1 MLSTKQKSD
10 LLFKHYLGAGSTRDN
25 REFFEEAIKSS
36 FVVRPD
42 QLWTY
47 SDRIPDGTEA
57 TGGMDNIEYII
68 NMGLEGKDPIFY
80 HYISED
86 QDKVPLVKRYIDL
99 PLTMIDKG
107 TDNAFL
113 IADENGNQIKDII
126 PFNYCEEYYNYVLK
140 TADGKRIPFGVGD
153 WNVDTYSGIVTFYG
167 ELPDGVDHE
176 HPPLI
181 SFYQYIGGNGFRQD
195 TYGYDGA
202 ILPLDNVE
210 IAAGSCAVT
219 NGSEGRTL
227 YQHIV
232 DKANEIQND
241 FVDVFGWDGADKNEG
256 IALSFEKIVPLTYTS
271 NQDAVKG
278 YDQASNSEIGTL
290 LSNKT
295 TNFEADENYEIVFAS
310 QKLDPTATYRIEIAD
325 GVATGYE
332 NDAAQDPVNITGN
345 EWGLYKVWLN
355 DHAFVVL
362 KVKNIEDEALTFKVS
377 SKDKVVTAL
386 LLYWSDQDKQY
397 QPFLPKEDLLGNFGF
412 PVVTINGRLPP
423 SVQLGTAALATFS
436 DVITPDY
443 YGPRTFAVVIAKE
456 DGTDV
461 KSADYIV
468 KNKED
473 WYLNDILEQI
483 KIKYG
488 KDLKGTI
495 YLRAGHYVANGDID
509 ISMFSN
515 VIIEGDHFATTIDLG
530 GHKLIA
536 NPEEGEIAEI
546 CHAKL
551 TNVSG
556 VEISAKGIVI
566 LSDLDLT
573 GVDIELEAYNS
584 GKVLVRSVSANN
596 IHIFG
601 EQDAELPNVD
611 LKSCFFNKV
620 TVEKNKTYLSNNTIN
635 EVSVAIP
642 PADTEDNTMVLRG
655 NVINTLATKYD
666 DLFIDNNMI
675 FRYKGIA
682 GSAANQIP
690 VGTPEDHTVLNSNGD
705 ELTTTGRFPIFSKDD
720 FLHMKYAEFA
730 SPFYYNK
737 TENIIELLYDTE
749 VIKIVDGKLTT
760 VIKSDRIA
768 MSEAVFDRHENSE
781 LDPVIYNNSHNLND
795 VFKHI
800 YMWKADLDPNGKVPL
815 QELPDSVAY
824 GGLLFVG
831 TWSFVNNNG
840 KYPTFNDAQ
849 ISLSEDKVVNE
860 LQPGWFFIVSEAVDT
875 TDTDADN
882 DTPVAEQVAIDGQ
895 VFTAGDWLVFEGF
908 TGASRENLN
917 VQVLNSATPVSTS
930 KDTYLQYSPNT
941 VLTAKVG
948 LSGEEITGP
957 YTAVW
962 SSIQQYYSEE
972 NTANRTRH
980 NVSSLIFFDDH
991 ADLYFSDTDS
1001 FNFKETFDVEYIEGT
1016 FDSGIAG
1023 TSPYRTL
1030 TQIKIGD
1037 YTFDVLGTG
1046 VSQAGISPNILTTP
1060 VVTKDTVNKKVVIR
1074 LILKAAD
1081 DSTATWA
1088 NDVFGAVDGS
1098 MSLRP
1103 TMIPGW
1109 YGDTHLEGTTDVL
1122 DNIDAVYSIIY
1133 VDKTKIE
1140 NFGPSFYDVESKWV
1154 KIDRAYSDP
1163 TYSPLPYYAKVPEV
1177 ENLDWYW
1184 KKNRNGGALD
1194 LSGDTIIEAFKKV
1207 NDELRKLQ
1215 PKKPMY
1221 IGSVPF
1227 EMMKEYDT
1235 VSYRN
1240 YRNGV
1245 MGSVVTRLDSTKVKS
1260 FDTQTRCLPD
1270 GTRTYQELIFFGDEA
1285 KLTVNVDNTEYE
1297 FIVGVDK
1304 PAQEQGPVYVSKA
1317 TEAMTYADHGEG
1329 YWQGI
1334 YIVVK
1339 NNNLKDGV
1347 HTVHATIDD
1356 VKVIYDDKTDT
1367 WQFQNDYA
1375 GSSNVVT
1382 YNTFTPYFPAN
1393 VVKVAD
1399 SYVGIAEVPI
1409 ADLATADM
1417 CSGIRKINLAHFK
1430 KISGIELHLDK
1441 IYKDWNVPTDKLA
1454 EVKVLLNND
1463 PEKVFCETTVAN
1475 DYIELEDS
1483 GDGVHQNLHLENFEI
1498 PVTYENKD
1506 DILPY
1511 STTLDFYITVY
1522 DLYNEPHEMKFYS
1535 YTGIRFDPTTEDERC
1550 KAGNLDENSSFKYMP
1565 DSFGGLWNSSSTCVE
1580 ELTKIGELV
1589 DGKPVGVYQQ
1599 PQETYWVGTGSPA
1612 PFNPKTSWKGH
1623 QYGEDF
1629 YGVACFN
1636 IGHIEDAT
1644 GFVFKIEGLEK
1655 DLKNYTF
1662 DKLSGSTNEVILQ
1675 ICLVDPNE
1683 LEHSNAKVT
1692 AFLDADNPYDGFTPV
1707 KETVFETPVMYAG
1720 NSTATEKR
1728 VTFGRNKILSGDV
1741 YVRIG
1746 IKKDSG
1752 LRFTGIK
1759 LIEEI

>member
-57 TGGMDNIEYII
+57 TGGMDNINYII
-68 NMGLEGKDPIFY
+68 NMGLDGRDPIFY

-126 PFNYCEEYYNYVLK
+126 PFNYYEEYYNYILK

-181 SFYQYIGGNGFRQD
+181 SFYQYVGGNGFRQD

-241 FVDVFGWDGADKNEG
+241 FVDTFGWDGADKNEG
-256 IALSFEKIVPLTYTS
+256 IALSFEKVIPLTYTS

-295 TNFEADENYEIVFAS
+295 TTFEANDNYEIVFAS
-310 QKLDPTATYRIEIAD
+310 QKLDPTAAYKIEIAE
-325 GVATGYE
+325 GVATGFE
-332 NDAAQDPVNITGN
+332 NDDAQDPVNITGN

-362 KVKNIEDEALTFKVS
+362 KVKNVEDEVLTFTVS
-377 SKDKVVTAL
+377 SEDKVVTAL

-483 KIKYG
+483 KTKYG

-495 YLRAGHYVANGDID
+495 YLRAGHYITNGDLD

-515 VIIEGDHFATTIDLG
+515 AIIEGDHFATTIDLG
-530 GHKLIA
+530 RHALVVK
-536 NPEEGEIAEI
+536 PEEGEIAEL
-546 CHAKL
+546 CHARL
-551 TNVSG
+551 ANVSG
-556 VEISAKGIVI
+556 VEISAKGVVI

-573 GVDIELEAYNS
+573 GTDIELEAYNS

-596 IHIFG
+596 VHIFG

-655 NVINTLATKYD
+655 NVINKLATKYD

-675 FRYKGIA
+675 FHYKGIA

-690 VGTPEDHTVLNSNGD
+690 VGTPEDHTVLKSNGD

-768 MSEAVFDRHENSE
+768 MSEVVFDRHENSE
-781 LDPVIYNNSHNLND
+781 LDPVAYNNSHTIND
-795 VFKHI
+795 VFRHI
-800 YMWKADLDPNGKVPL
+800 YMWKADLDPNGKIPL

-875 TDTDADN
+875 TDTDEDN
-882 DTPVAEQVAIDGQ
+882 DTPVAEQIAEDG
-895 VFTAGDWLVFEGF
+895 VKFTAGDWVIYEG
-908 TGASRENLN
+908 
-917 VQVLNSATPVSTS
+917 
-930 KDTYLQYSPNT
+930 KD
-941 VLTAKVG
+941 
-948 LSGEEITGP
+948 
-957 YTAVW
+957 
-962 SSIQQYYSEE
+962 
-972 NTANRTRH
+972 
-980 NVSSLIFFDDH
+980 
-991 ADLYFSDTDS
+991 
-1001 FNFKETFDVEYIEGT
+1001 
-1016 FDSGIAG
+1016 
-1023 TSPYRTL
+1023 
-1030 TQIKIGD
+1030 
-1037 YTFDVLGTG
+1037 
-1046 VSQAGISPNILTTP
+1046 
-1060 VVTKDTVNKKVVIR
+1060 
-1074 LILKAAD
+1074 
-1081 DSTATWA
+1081 
-1088 NDVFGAVDGS
+1088 
-1098 MSLRP
+1098 
-1103 TMIPGW
+1103 
-1109 YGDTHLEGTTDVL
+1109 
-1122 DNIDAVYSIIY
+1122 
-1133 VDKTKIE
+1133 
-1140 NFGPSFYDVESKWV
+1140 KWV

-1184 KKNRNGGALD
+1184 KKNRKGGALD

-1215 PKKPMY
+1215 PKKPMK
-1221 IGSVPF
+1221 IDKVPF

-1240 YRNGV
+1240 YSRNGV
-1245 MGSVVTRLDSTKVKS
+1245 IGGVVTS
-1260 FDTQTRCLPD
+1260 FDSSKVESFDFQTRCLPD

-1297 FIVGVDK
+1297 FIVGVDR

-1334 YIVVK
+1334 YIIVK
-1339 NNNLKDGV
+1339 NENLEDGV

-1356 VKVIYDDKTDT
+1356 VKVIYDDRTDT
-1367 WQFQNDYA
+1367 SQFQNDYA

-1393 VVKVAD
+1393 VVRVD
-1399 SYVGIAEVPI
+1399 NTYVGIAEVPI

-1417 CSGIRKINLAHFK
+1417 CSGIRKINIANFK
-1430 KISGIELHLDK
+1430 KISGIELRLDK

-1454 EVKVLLNND
+1454 EVKVLLNDD
-1463 PEKVFCETTVAN
+1463 PEKVFCETTIADDHIV
-1475 DYIELEDS
+1475 LEDS
-1483 GDGVHQNLHLENFEI
+1483 GDDVHQNLYLENFEI

-1522 DLYNEPHEMKFYS
+1522 DLYNEPHEIKFYS

-1550 KAGNLDENSSFKYMP
+1550 KAGNLDENSSFKDLP
-1565 DSFGGLWNSSSTCVE
+1565 GSFGGLWDSSATCVE

-1599 PQETYWVGTGSPA
+1599 PQETYWVGVGSPA

-1662 DKLSGSTNEVILQ
+1662 DKLSGSTNDVILQ
-1675 ICLVDPNE
+1675 VCLVDPDE

-1759 LIEEI
+1759 LVEEI

>member
-126 PFNYCEEYYNYVLK
+126 PFNYYEEYYNYVLK

-181 SFYQYIGGNGFRQD
+181 SFYQYVGGNGFRQD

-202 ILPLDNVE
+202 ILPLDNIE

-232 DKANEIQND
+232 DKASEIQND
-241 FVDVFGWDGADKNEG
+241 FVDIFGWDGADKNEG
-256 IALSFEKIVPLTYTS
+256 IALSFEKVIPLTYTS

-295 TNFEADENYEIVFAS
+295 TNFEADDNYEIVFAS
-310 QKLDPTATYRIEIAD
+310 QKLDATAIYRIEIAD
-325 GVATGYE
+325 GVATGFE
-332 NDAAQDPVNITGN
+332 NDVAQDPVNITGN

-362 KVKNIEDEALTFKVS
+362 KVKNVEDEVLTFKVS

-443 YGPRTFAVVIAKE
+443 YGPRTFAVVIANE
-456 DGTDV
+456 NGTDV

-495 YLRAGHYVANGDID
+495 YLRAGHYITNGDLD

-515 VIIEGDHFATTIDLG
+515 AIIEGDHFATTIDLG
-530 GHKLIA
+530 GHTLIVK
-536 NPEEGEIAEI
+536 PEEGDIAEL
-546 CHAKL
+546 CHARL
-551 TNVSG
+551 ANVSG
-556 VEISAKGIVI
+556 VEISAKGVAI

-596 IHIFG
+596 VHIFG

-675 FRYKGIA
+675 FHYKGIA

-690 VGTPEDHTVLNSNGD
+690 VGTPEDHTILNNNKD
-705 ELTTTGRFPIFSKDD
+705 ELTTTGRFPIFNKDD

-749 VIKIVDGKLTT
+749 VLKIVDGKLTT

-768 MSEAVFDRHENSE
+768 MSEVVFDRHENSE
-781 LDPVIYNNSHNLND
+781 LDPVAYNNSHTLND
-795 VFKHI
+795 VFRHI
-800 YMWKADLDPNGKVPL
+800 YMWKADLDPNGKIPL

-875 TDTDADN
+875 TDTDEDN
-882 DTPVAEQVAIDGQ
+882 DTPVAEQIAEDG
-895 VFTAGDWLVFEGF
+895 VKFTAGDWVIYEG
-908 TGASRENLN
+908 
-917 VQVLNSATPVSTS
+917 
-930 KDTYLQYSPNT
+930 KD
-941 VLTAKVG
+941 
-948 LSGEEITGP
+948 
-957 YTAVW
+957 
-962 SSIQQYYSEE
+962 
-972 NTANRTRH
+972 
-980 NVSSLIFFDDH
+980 
-991 ADLYFSDTDS
+991 
-1001 FNFKETFDVEYIEGT
+1001 
-1016 FDSGIAG
+1016 
-1023 TSPYRTL
+1023 
-1030 TQIKIGD
+1030 
-1037 YTFDVLGTG
+1037 
-1046 VSQAGISPNILTTP
+1046 
-1060 VVTKDTVNKKVVIR
+1060 
-1074 LILKAAD
+1074 
-1081 DSTATWA
+1081 
-1088 NDVFGAVDGS
+1088 
-1098 MSLRP
+1098 
-1103 TMIPGW
+1103 
-1109 YGDTHLEGTTDVL
+1109 
-1122 DNIDAVYSIIY
+1122 
-1133 VDKTKIE
+1133 
-1140 NFGPSFYDVESKWV
+1140 KWV

-1184 KKNRNGGALD
+1184 KKNRKGGALD

-1221 IGSVPF
+1221 IGAVPF
-1227 EMMKEYDT
+1227 EMMKDYDT

-1245 MGSVVTRLDSTKVKS
+1245 MGTAVTRLDSTKVKS
-1260 FDTQTRCLPD
+1260 FDIQTRCLPD

-1297 FIVGVDK
+1297 FIVGVDR

-1339 NNNLKDGV
+1339 NDNLKDGV

-1356 VKVIYDDKTDT
+1356 VKVIYDDRTDT

-1393 VVKVAD
+1393 VVRVD
-1399 SYVGIAEVPI
+1399 NTYVGIAEVPI

-1417 CSGIRKINLAHFK
+1417 CSGIRKINLANFK
-1430 KISGIELHLDK
+1430 KISGIELRLDK

-1454 EVKVLLNND
+1454 EVKVLLNDD
-1463 PEKVFCETTVAN
+1463 PEKVFCETTIAD

-1522 DLYNEPHEMKFYS
+1522 DLYNEPHEIKFYS

-1550 KAGNLDENSSFKYMP
+1550 KAGNLDENSSFKDLP
-1565 DSFGGLWNSSSTCVE
+1565 DSFGGLWYSSATCVE

-1599 PQETYWVGTGSPA
+1599 PQETYWVGIGSPA

-1662 DKLSGSTNEVILQ
+1662 DKLSGSTNDVILQ

>member
-68 NMGLEGKDPIFY
+68 NMGLDGRDPIFY

-126 PFNYCEEYYNYVLK
+126 PFNYYEEYYNYILK

-181 SFYQYIGGNGFRQD
+181 SFYQYVGGNGFRQD

-241 FVDVFGWDGADKNEG
+241 FVDTFGWDGADKNEG
-256 IALSFEKIVPLTYTS
+256 IALSFEKVIPLTYTS

-295 TNFEADENYEIVFAS
+295 TNFEADDNYEIVFAS
-310 QKLDPTATYRIEIAD
+310 QKLDTTAIYRIEIAD
-325 GVATGYE
+325 GVATGFE
-332 NDAAQDPVNITGN
+332 NDVAQDPVNITGN

-362 KVKNIEDEALTFKVS
+362 KVKNVEDEVLTFTVS
-377 SKDKVVTAL
+377 SEDKVVTAL

-515 VIIEGDHFATTIDLG
+515 VIFEGDNFATTIDLG
-530 GHKLIA
+530 RHALVVK
-536 NPEEGEIAEI
+536 PEEGEIAEL
-546 CHAKL
+546 CHARL
-551 TNVSG
+551 ANVSG
-556 VEISAKGIVI
+556 VEISAKGVAI
-566 LSDLDLT
+566 LSDLNLT
-573 GVDIELEAYNS
+573 GTDIELEAYNS

-596 IHIFG
+596 VHIFG

-675 FRYKGIA
+675 FHYKGIA

-690 VGTPEDHTVLNSNGD
+690 VGTPKDHTILNENKD

-760 VIKSDRIA
+760 VIKSDKIA
-768 MSEAVFDRHENSE
+768 MSEVVFDRHENSE
-781 LDPVIYNNSHNLND
+781 LDPVAYNNSHTIND
-795 VFKHI
+795 VFRHI
-800 YMWKADLDPNGKVPL
+800 YMWKADLDPNGKIPL

-875 TDTDADN
+875 TDTDEDN
-882 DTPVAEQVAIDGQ
+882 DTPVAEQIAEDG
-895 VFTAGDWLVFEGF
+895 VKFTAGDWVIYEG
-908 TGASRENLN
+908 
-917 VQVLNSATPVSTS
+917 
-930 KDTYLQYSPNT
+930 KD
-941 VLTAKVG
+941 
-948 LSGEEITGP
+948 
-957 YTAVW
+957 
-962 SSIQQYYSEE
+962 
-972 NTANRTRH
+972 
-980 NVSSLIFFDDH
+980 
-991 ADLYFSDTDS
+991 
-1001 FNFKETFDVEYIEGT
+1001 
-1016 FDSGIAG
+1016 
-1023 TSPYRTL
+1023 
-1030 TQIKIGD
+1030 
-1037 YTFDVLGTG
+1037 
-1046 VSQAGISPNILTTP
+1046 
-1060 VVTKDTVNKKVVIR
+1060 
-1074 LILKAAD
+1074 
-1081 DSTATWA
+1081 
-1088 NDVFGAVDGS
+1088 
-1098 MSLRP
+1098 
-1103 TMIPGW
+1103 
-1109 YGDTHLEGTTDVL
+1109 
-1122 DNIDAVYSIIY
+1122 
-1133 VDKTKIE
+1133 
-1140 NFGPSFYDVESKWV
+1140 KWV

-1184 KKNRNGGALD
+1184 KKNRKGGALD

-1221 IGSVPF
+1221 IGAVPF
-1227 EMMKEYDT
+1227 EMMKDYDT

-1245 MGSVVTRLDSTKVKS
+1245 MGTAVTRLDSTKVKS
-1260 FDTQTRCLPD
+1260 FDIQTRCLPD

-1297 FIVGVDK
+1297 FIVGVDR

-1339 NNNLKDGV
+1339 NDNLKDGV

-1356 VKVIYDDKTDT
+1356 VKVIYDDRTDT

-1393 VVKVAD
+1393 VVRVD
-1399 SYVGIAEVPI
+1399 NTYVGIAEVPI

-1417 CSGIRKINLAHFK
+1417 CSGIRKIDIANFK
-1430 KISGIELHLDK
+1430 KISGIELRLDK

-1454 EVKVLLNND
+1454 EVKVLLNDD
-1463 PEKVFCETTVAN
+1463 PEKVFCETTIADDHIV
-1475 DYIELEDS
+1475 LEDS
-1483 GDGVHQNLHLENFEI
+1483 GDDVHQNLYLENFEI

-1522 DLYNEPHEMKFYS
+1522 DLYNEPHEIKFYS

-1550 KAGNLDENSSFKYMP
+1550 KAGNLDENSSFKDLP
-1565 DSFGGLWNSSSTCVE
+1565 GSFGGLWDSSATCVE

-1599 PQETYWVGTGSPA
+1599 PQETYWVGVGSPV

-1662 DKLSGSTNEVILQ
+1662 DKLSGSTNDVILQ
-1675 ICLVDPNE
+1675 VCLVDPDE

-1692 AFLDADNPYDGFTPV
+1692 AFIDADNPYDGFTPV
-1707 KETVFETPVMYAG
+1707 KENVFETPVMYAG

>member
-113 IADENGNQIKDII
+113 IADEDGNQIKDII

-181 SFYQYIGGNGFRQD
+181 SFYQYVGGNGFRQD

-362 KVKNIEDEALTFKVS
+362 KVKNIEDETLTFKVS

-515 VIIEGDHFATTIDLG
+515 VIIEGDNFATTIDLG

-573 GVDIELEAYNS
+573 STDIELEAYNS

-596 IHIFG
+596 VHIFG

-690 VGTPEDHTVLNSNGD
+690 VGTPEDHTILNSNKD

-730 SPFYYNK
+730 SPFNYNK

-768 MSEAVFDRHENSE
+768 MSEVVFDRHENSE

-800 YMWKADLDPNGKVPL
+800 YRWKADLDPNGKVPL

-1001 FNFKETFDVEYIEGT
+1001 FDFKETFDVEYIEGT

-1046 VSQAGISPNILTTP
+1046 VSQADTSPNILTTP

-1163 TYSPLPYYAKVPEV
+1163 TYSPLPYYAKVPKV

-1184 KKNRNGGALD
+1184 KKNRKGGALD

-1240 YRNGV
+1240 YRNSV

-1260 FDTQTRCLPD
+1260 FDIQTRCLPD

-1339 NNNLKDGV
+1339 NNNLEDGV

-1393 VVKVAD
+1393 VVKVDD

-1463 PEKVFCETTVAN
+1463 PEKVFCETTVAD

>member
-57 TGGMDNIEYII
+57 TGGMDNINYII
-68 NMGLEGKDPIFY
+68 NMGLEGRDPIFY

-126 PFNYCEEYYNYVLK
+126 PFNYYEEYYNYILK
-140 TADGKRIPFGVGD
+140 TANGKRIPFGVGD

-181 SFYQYIGGNGFRQD
+181 SFYQYVGGNGFRQD

-232 DKANEIQND
+232 DKANEIQED

-256 IALSFEKIVPLTYTS
+256 IALSFEKVIPLTYTS

-295 TNFEADENYEIVFAS
+295 TNFEANDNYEIVFAS

-332 NDAAQDPVNITGN
+332 NDVAQDPVNITGN

-362 KVKNIEDEALTFKVS
+362 KVKNVEDEELTFTVS
-377 SKDKVVTAL
+377 SEDKVVTAL

-443 YGPRTFAVVIAKE
+443 YGPRTFAVVIANE

-483 KIKYG
+483 KTKYG

-495 YLRAGHYVANGDID
+495 YLRAGHYITNGDLD

-515 VIIEGDHFATTIDLG
+515 AIIEGDHFATTIDLG
-530 GHKLIA
+530 RHALVVK
-536 NPEEGEIAEI
+536 PEEGEIAEL
-546 CHAKL
+546 CHARL

-556 VEISAKGIVI
+556 VEISAKGVAI

-573 GVDIELEAYNS
+573 GTDIELEAYNS

-596 IHIFG
+596 VHIFG

-690 VGTPEDHTVLNSNGD
+690 VGTPEDHTVLKSNGD

-768 MSEAVFDRHENSE
+768 MSEVVFDRHENSE
-781 LDPVIYNNSHNLND
+781 LDPVAYNNSHTLND
-795 VFKHI
+795 VLRHI
-800 YMWKADLDPNGKVPL
+800 YMWKADLDPNGKIPL

-875 TDTDADN
+875 TDTDEEN
-882 DTPVAEQVAIDGQ
+882 DTPVAEQIAEDG
-895 VFTAGDWLVFEGF
+895 VKFTAGDWVIYEG
-908 TGASRENLN
+908 
-917 VQVLNSATPVSTS
+917 
-930 KDTYLQYSPNT
+930 KD
-941 VLTAKVG
+941 
-948 LSGEEITGP
+948 
-957 YTAVW
+957 
-962 SSIQQYYSEE
+962 
-972 NTANRTRH
+972 
-980 NVSSLIFFDDH
+980 
-991 ADLYFSDTDS
+991 
-1001 FNFKETFDVEYIEGT
+1001 
-1016 FDSGIAG
+1016 
-1023 TSPYRTL
+1023 
-1030 TQIKIGD
+1030 
-1037 YTFDVLGTG
+1037 
-1046 VSQAGISPNILTTP
+1046 
-1060 VVTKDTVNKKVVIR
+1060 
-1074 LILKAAD
+1074 
-1081 DSTATWA
+1081 
-1088 NDVFGAVDGS
+1088 
-1098 MSLRP
+1098 
-1103 TMIPGW
+1103 
-1109 YGDTHLEGTTDVL
+1109 
-1122 DNIDAVYSIIY
+1122 
-1133 VDKTKIE
+1133 
-1140 NFGPSFYDVESKWV
+1140 KWV

-1235 VSYRN
+1235 ISYRN

-1245 MGSVVTRLDSTKVKS
+1245 MGTAVTRLDSTKVKS
-1260 FDTQTRCLPD
+1260 FDIQTRCLPD

-1297 FIVGVDK
+1297 FIVGVDR

-1334 YIVVK
+1334 YIIVK
-1339 NNNLKDGV
+1339 NENLEDGV

-1356 VKVIYDDKTDT
+1356 VKVIYDDRTDT
-1367 WQFQNDYA
+1367 SQFQNDYA

-1382 YNTFTPYFPAN
+1382 YNTFMPYFPAN
-1393 VVKVAD
+1393 VVRVD
-1399 SYVGIAEVPI
+1399 NTYVGIAEVPI

-1417 CSGIRKINLAHFK
+1417 CSGIRKINIANFK
-1430 KISGIELHLDK
+1430 KISGIELRLDK

-1454 EVKVLLNND
+1454 EVKVLLNDD
-1463 PEKVFCETTVAN
+1463 PEKVFCEATIA
-1475 DYIELEDS
+1475 DGYIELEDS

-1506 DILPY
+1506 DVLPY
-1511 STTLDFYITVY
+1511 TTTLDFYITVY

-1550 KAGNLDENSSFKYMP
+1550 KAGNLDENSSFKDLP
-1565 DSFGGLWNSSSTCVE
+1565 GSFGGLWDSSATCVE
-1580 ELTKIGELV
+1580 ELTKIGELI

-1599 PQETYWVGTGSPA
+1599 PQETYWVGVGSPA

-1655 DLKNYTF
+1655 DLNEYTF
-1662 DKLSGSTNEVILQ
+1662 DKLSGSTNDVILQ
-1675 ICLVDPNE
+1675 VCLVDPDE

-1759 LIEEI
+1759 LVEEI

>member
-113 IADENGNQIKDII
+113 IADEDGNQIKDII

-181 SFYQYIGGNGFRQD
+181 SFYQYVGGNGFRQD

-362 KVKNIEDEALTFKVS
+362 KVKNIEDETLTFKVS

-515 VIIEGDHFATTIDLG
+515 VIIEGDNFATTIDLG

-573 GVDIELEAYNS
+573 STDIELEAYNS

-596 IHIFG
+596 VHIFG

-690 VGTPEDHTVLNSNGD
+690 VGTPEDHTILNSNKD

-730 SPFYYNK
+730 SPFNYNK

-768 MSEAVFDRHENSE
+768 MSEVVFDRHENSE

-800 YMWKADLDPNGKVPL
+800 YRWKADLDPNGKVPL

-991 ADLYFSDTDS
+991 ADLYFSGTDS
-1001 FNFKETFDVEYIEGT
+1001 FDFKETFDVEYVEGT

-1046 VSQAGISPNILTTP
+1046 VSQADTSPNILTTP

-1163 TYSPLPYYAKVPEV
+1163 TYSPLPYYAKVPKV

-1184 KKNRNGGALD
+1184 KKNRKGGALD

-1240 YRNGV
+1240 YRNSV

-1260 FDTQTRCLPD
+1260 FDIQTRCLPD

-1339 NNNLKDGV
+1339 NNNLEDGV

-1393 VVKVAD
+1393 VVKVDD

-1463 PEKVFCETTVAN
+1463 PEKVFCETTVAD

-1623 QYGEDF
+1623 QYGENF

-1662 DKLSGSTNEVILQ
+1662 DKLSGSTNDVILQ

>member
-181 SFYQYIGGNGFRQD
+181 SFYQYVGGNGFRQD

>member
-1 MLSTKQKSD
+1 
-10 LLFKHYLGAGSTRDN
+10 
-25 REFFEEAIKSS
+25 
-36 FVVRPD
+36 
-42 QLWTY
+42 
-47 SDRIPDGTEA
+47 
-57 TGGMDNIEYII
+57 
-68 NMGLEGKDPIFY
+68 
-80 HYISED
+80 
-86 QDKVPLVKRYIDL
+86 
-99 PLTMIDKG
+99 
-107 TDNAFL
+107 
-113 IADENGNQIKDII
+113 
-126 PFNYCEEYYNYVLK
+126 
-140 TADGKRIPFGVGD
+140 
-153 WNVDTYSGIVTFYG
+153 
-167 ELPDGVDHE
+167 
-176 HPPLI
+176 
-181 SFYQYIGGNGFRQD
+181 
-195 TYGYDGA
+195 
-202 ILPLDNVE
+202 
-210 IAAGSCAVT
+210 
-219 NGSEGRTL
+219 
-227 YQHIV
+227 
-232 DKANEIQND
+232 
-241 FVDVFGWDGADKNEG
+241 
-256 IALSFEKIVPLTYTS
+256 
-271 NQDAVKG
+271 
-278 YDQASNSEIGTL
+278 
-290 LSNKT
+290 
-295 TNFEADENYEIVFAS
+295 
-310 QKLDPTATYRIEIAD
+310 
-325 GVATGYE
+325 
-332 NDAAQDPVNITGN
+332 
-345 EWGLYKVWLN
+345 
-355 DHAFVVL
+355 
-362 KVKNIEDEALTFKVS
+362 
-377 SKDKVVTAL
+377 
-386 LLYWSDQDKQY
+386 
-397 QPFLPKEDLLGNFGF
+397 
-412 PVVTINGRLPP
+412 
-423 SVQLGTAALATFS
+423 
-436 DVITPDY
+436 
-443 YGPRTFAVVIAKE
+443 
-456 DGTDV
+456 
-461 KSADYIV
+461 
-468 KNKED
+468 
-473 WYLNDILEQI
+473 
-483 KIKYG
+483 
-488 KDLKGTI
+488 
-495 YLRAGHYVANGDID
+495 
-509 ISMFSN
+509 MFSN
-515 VIIEGDHFATTIDLG
+515 AIIEGDHFATTIDLG
-530 GHKLIA
+530 RHALVVK
-536 NPEEGEIAEI
+536 PEEGEIAEL
-546 CHAKL
+546 CHARL

-556 VEISAKGIVI
+556 VEISAKGVAI

-573 GVDIELEAYNS
+573 GTDIELEAYNS

-596 IHIFG
+596 VHIFG

-690 VGTPEDHTVLNSNGD
+690 VGTPEDHTILNENKD

-749 VIKIVDGKLTT
+749 VLKIIDGKLTT
-760 VIKSDRIA
+760 VINSDRIA
-768 MSEAVFDRHENSE
+768 MSEVVFDRHENSE
-781 LDPVIYNNSHNLND
+781 LDPVAYNNSHTLND
-795 VFKHI
+795 VLRHI
-800 YMWKADLDPNGKVPL
+800 YMWKADLDPNGKIPL

-840 KYPTFNDAQ
+840 KYPTFNDAK

-875 TDTDADN
+875 TDTDEDN
-882 DTPVAEQVAIDGQ
+882 DTPVAEQTAEDG
-895 VFTAGDWLVFEGF
+895 VKFTAGDWVIYEG
-908 TGASRENLN
+908 
-917 VQVLNSATPVSTS
+917 
-930 KDTYLQYSPNT
+930 KD
-941 VLTAKVG
+941 KG
-948 LSGEEITGP
+948 
-957 YTAVW
+957 
-962 SSIQQYYSEE
+962 
-972 NTANRTRH
+972 
-980 NVSSLIFFDDH
+980 
-991 ADLYFSDTDS
+991 
-1001 FNFKETFDVEYIEGT
+1001 
-1016 FDSGIAG
+1016 
-1023 TSPYRTL
+1023 
-1030 TQIKIGD
+1030 
-1037 YTFDVLGTG
+1037 
-1046 VSQAGISPNILTTP
+1046 
-1060 VVTKDTVNKKVVIR
+1060 KDR
-1074 LILKAAD
+1074 
-1081 DSTATWA
+1081 
-1088 NDVFGAVDGS
+1088 
-1098 MSLRP
+1098 
-1103 TMIPGW
+1103 
-1109 YGDTHLEGTTDVL
+1109 
-1122 DNIDAVYSIIY
+1122 
-1133 VDKTKIE
+1133 
-1140 NFGPSFYDVESKWV
+1140 WV

-1184 KKNRNGGALD
+1184 KKNRKGGALD

-1245 MGSVVTRLDSTKVKS
+1245 MGTAVTRLDSTKVKS
-1260 FDTQTRCLPD
+1260 FDIQTRCLPD

-1297 FIVGVDK
+1297 FIVGVDR

-1334 YIVVK
+1334 YIIVK
-1339 NNNLKDGV
+1339 NKNLEDGV

-1356 VKVIYDDKTDT
+1356 VKVIYDDRTDT
-1367 WQFQNDYA
+1367 SQFQNDYA

-1382 YNTFTPYFPAN
+1382 YNTFTPYFPSN
-1393 VVKVAD
+1393 VVRVD
-1399 SYVGIAEVPI
+1399 NTYVGIAEVPI

-1417 CSGIRKINLAHFK
+1417 CSGIRKINIANFK
-1430 KISGIELHLDK
+1430 KISGIELRLDK

-1454 EVKVLLNND
+1454 EVKVLLNDD
-1463 PEKVFCETTVAN
+1463 PEKVFCEATIA
-1475 DYIELEDS
+1475 DGYIELEDS

-1522 DLYNEPHEMKFYS
+1522 DLYNEPHEIKFYS

-1550 KAGNLDENSSFKYMP
+1550 KAGNLDENSSFKDLP
-1565 DSFGGLWNSSSTCVE
+1565 GSFGGLWDSSATCVE

-1599 PQETYWVGTGSPA
+1599 PQETYWVGVGSPA

-1662 DKLSGSTNEVILQ
+1662 DKLSGSTNDVILQ
-1675 ICLVDPNE
+1675 VCLVDPDE

-1707 KETVFETPVMYAG
+1707 KENVFETPVMYAG